1 MTCCFLKLIH
11 FKRPGIRF
19 RDFLFFFLQKGRDPS
34 EGLLEN
40 LHFTES
46 RWTTIHHP
54 TFWTWRF
61 KSKLEAW
68 FCWRPICDLCLILW
82 TSWTTT
88 SRRWGEAKTSW
99 LKVRGD
105 SSGCRFFFDLSTF
118 PLEVIDRESS
128 TKRMSALVK
137 MYEEIFLFWNGLFV
151 QDIVEVPKCSLW
163 RLLVWRPILY
173 APEIE
178 HRYHHLP
185 FF

>member
-1 MTCCFLKLIH
+1 MEVNKNS
-11 FKRPGIRF
+11 
-19 RDFLFFFLQKGRDPS
+19 PS
-34 EGLLEN
+34 HLLDLEI
-40 LHFTES
+40 L
-46 RWTTIHHP
+46 
-54 TFWTWRF
+54 
-61 KSKLEAW
+61 SKLEAW

-105 SSGCRFFFDLSTF
+105 SSGYRFFFDPYTF

-137 MYEEIFLFWNGLFV
+137 VYEEVFLFWSGLFV

-185 FF
+185 FLKGITFSNPSFWISSR